1 MNESLKVKV
10 RLGLGLVFIFGAI
23 GTFIFGWMERST
35 GNSFNHIWML
45 AIIMLLGAMVQLQ
58 KIGGGENKIQNK
70 EE

>member
-1 MNESLKVKV
+1 
-10 RLGLGLVFIFGAI
+10 
-23 GTFIFGWMERST
+23 MERSA

-58 KIGGGENKIQNK
+58 KIGGVENNIQNK

>member
-10 RLGLGLVFIFGAI
+10 RIGIGLVFILGAI
-23 GTFIFGWMERST
+23 GTFIFGWMERSA
-35 GNSFNHIWML
+35 GNSFNNIWML

-58 KIGGGENKIQNK
+58 KIGGGENKIQDK

>member
-1 MNESLKVKV
+1 MNESLKIKV
-10 RLGLGLVFIFGAI
+10 RLGIGFVFIFGAI
-23 GTFIFGWMERST
+23 GTFIFGWMERSA
-35 GNSFNHIWML
+35 GNSFNNIWML

>member
-10 RLGLGLVFIFGAI
+10 RLGIGLVFIFVAF
-23 GTFIFGWMERST
+23 GTFIFGWMERSA
-35 GNSFNHIWML
+35 GNSFNYIWML

>member
-1 MNESLKVKV
+1 MSEFLNDKL
-10 RLGLGLVFIFGAI
+10 RLCIGLVFIFGAI
-23 GTFIFGWMERST
+23 GTFIFGWMERSA

>member
-1 MNESLKVKV
+1 
-10 RLGLGLVFIFGAI
+10 
-23 GTFIFGWMERST
+23 
-35 GNSFNHIWML
+35 ML

>member
-10 RLGLGLVFIFGAI
+10 RLGIGLVFIFVAI
-23 GTFIFGWMERST
+23 GTFIFGWMERSA
-35 GNSFNHIWML
+35 GNSFNYIWML